1 MTRVRA
7 INDEVFVA
15 EDALVTVNGASIA
28 SYLDRAARNTRHRA
42 RLCAHKDNEDRIH
55 EMFITLTGDA
65 YIRPHR
71 HLHKSES
78 FHVIEGTAT
87 VVFFDEAGGVE
98 ECFDIGDYHSGL
110 PFYYRNED
118 ARFHTQLVTS
128 ARLVF
133 HETTNGPF
141 RREDTVLAPW
151 SPVESDWPA
160 VQAYL
165 EKLQREVAAR
175 RRPPRAA

>member
-1 MTRVRA
+1 MTRARA

-15 EDALVTVNGASIA
+15 EDRLVTVDRASLLG
-28 SYLDRAARNTRHRA
+28 YLERAARNERQRA
-42 RLCAHKDNEDRIH
+42 RLCAHPDNDNRIH
-55 EMFITLTGDA
+55 EMFITLTGHA

-87 VVFFDEAGGVE
+87 VVFFDDQGGVE
-98 ECFDIGDYHSGL
+98 EVLDIGDYGSGL

-118 ARFHTQLVTS
+118 TRFHTQLVTS
-128 ARLVF
+128 TRLVF

-141 RREDTVLAPW
+141 RREDTILAPW
-151 SPVESDWPA
+151 SPIETDWPA

-165 EKLQREVAAR
+165 ENLKRAVALG
-175 RRPPRAA
+175 RPPLRPG